1 MTITFK
7 ESIMDFMAIIEE
19 AMKAGQQAEAKHI
32 NQYGED
38 MYCGFGWVEI
48 PNGRSPFVTF
58 CRKNG
63 IGSKHWR
70 KGWYIW
76 RPTQNCSQSM
86 TVNEIGA
93 QAFAEV
99 LNNHGIEAFSAS
111 RPD

>member
-1 MTITFK
+1 MTIDYK
-7 ESIMDFMAIIEE
+7 AIWTEALLAGIE
-19 AMKAGQQAEAKHI
+19 AEAKHI
-32 NQYGED
+32 AEYGED

-48 PNGRSPFVTF
+48 PNGRSPFVTW

-76 RPTQNCSQSM
+76 RPTQNYSQSM

>member
-7 ESIMDFMAIIEE
+7 ESTMDFMAIIEE
-19 AMKAGQQAEAKHI
+19 AIRAGQQAETQYI

-38 MYCGFGWVEI
+38 GYCGFGWVEI

-63 IGSKHWR
+63 IGSKHWH

-76 RPTQNCSQSM
+76 RPTQGYSQCM
-86 TVNEIGA
+86 NVNEVGA
-93 QAFAEV
+93 RAFAEV
-99 LNNHGIEAFSAS
+99 LTNHGIEAYMSS